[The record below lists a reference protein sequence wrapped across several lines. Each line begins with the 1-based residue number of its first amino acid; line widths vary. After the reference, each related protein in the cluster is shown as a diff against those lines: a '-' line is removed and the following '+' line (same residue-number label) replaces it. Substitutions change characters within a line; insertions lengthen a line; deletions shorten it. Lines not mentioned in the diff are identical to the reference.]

1 MTIFEG
7 MLSDYLGALAHRRE
21 ALRSKTP
28 LAEADTLRL
37 YEALANNPLSAE
49 RLARTTGTDPVA
61 VRQWLGRQV
70 AHSHL
75 QYDAAR
81 QQYWMSEQQA
91 LAIGREPG
99 LCFVPDAFQIWRRA
113 KPFAR

>member
-1 MTIFEG
+1 MPFARARYLAPAKCRAGIAGT

-61 VRQWLGRQV
+61 VRQ
-70 AHSHL
+70 
-75 QYDAAR
+75 
-81 QQYWMSEQQA
+81 
-91 LAIGREPG
+91 
-99 LCFVPDAFQIWRRA
+99 
-113 KPFAR
+113 